1 MRNSLIKTR
10 NVKKFISLMDNL
22 QKAPAN
28 VSKMAL
34 VYGGF
39 GLGKTQ
45 TIMWWVTNN
54 DAIYIRCSHNIS
66 PRWLLTEIVKELDLE
81 PAWTSLRLFEQIE
94 EKLKYDP
101 KVIVVDE
108 IDYLFSNKHTIETL
122 RDIHDRLSIPI
133 LLVGMELADK
143 KLLKYG
149 HINDRIF
156 SKMKFEKLSTND
168 FHEIIETLS
177 EVPFNNDAIKLIIQR
192 NLQFRQVV
200 KIISKAEQLANTNK
214 LLEIS
219 EEIIRLMNSIF
230 RYKSIN
236 TKSIK
241 FLFCFH

>member
-1 MRNSLIKTR
+1 
-10 NVKKFISLMDNL
+10 MDNL
-22 QKAPAN
+22 QNAPN
-28 VSKMAL
+28 TVSKMAL

-54 DAIYIRCSHNIS
+54 DAIYVRCNHNIS

-94 EKLKYDP
+94 QKLKYNP

-122 RDIHDRLSIPI
+122 RDIHDKLGVPI

-156 SKMKFEKLSTND
+156 SKMKFEKLGKDD
-168 FHEIIETLS
+168 FREIIETLS
-177 EVPFNNDAIKLIIQR
+177 EVKFSNEAIRLMTNR
-192 NLQFRQVV
+192 NLQFRQIV
-200 KIISKAEQLANTNK
+200 KVIAKAEQLATTNK

-219 EEIIRLMNSIF
+219 EDIAKGIIDEE
-230 RYKSIN
+230 
-236 TKSIK
+236 
-241 FLFCFH
+241 

>member
-1 MRNSLIKTR
+1 MKNSIIKTQ
-10 NVKKFISLMDNL
+10 NVKRFISLMDNL
-22 QKAPAN
+22 QNAPN
-28 VSKMAL
+28 TVSKMAL

-54 DAIYIRCSHNIS
+54 DAIYVRCNHNIS

-94 EKLKYDP
+94 QKLKYNP

-122 RDIHDRLSIPI
+122 RDIHDKLGVPI

-156 SKMKFEKLSTND
+156 SKMKFEKLGKDD
-168 FHEIIETLS
+168 FREIIETLS
-177 EVPFNNDAIKLIIQR
+177 EVKFSNEAIRLMTNR
-192 NLQFRQVV
+192 NLQFRQIV
-200 KIISKAEQLANTNK
+200 KVIAKAEQLATTNK

-219 EEIIRLMNSIF
+219 EDIAKGIIDEE
-230 RYKSIN
+230 
-236 TKSIK
+236 
-241 FLFCFH
+241 